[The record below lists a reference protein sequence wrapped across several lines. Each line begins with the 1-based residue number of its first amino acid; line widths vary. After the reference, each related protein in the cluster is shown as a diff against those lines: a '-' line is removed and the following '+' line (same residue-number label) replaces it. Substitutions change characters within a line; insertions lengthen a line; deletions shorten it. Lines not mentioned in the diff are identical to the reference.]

1 MLQQQRDRTP
11 MTIRQQL
18 RAQQG
23 QPRTAPA
30 RARRK
35 LSAHPAFA
43 PLLGL
48 WGGALAGLSVMVLP
62 ANLIAQ
68 VAQGSGAIVLGGL
81 AQPILAGLS
90 AVMLG
95 GTMYLVAGGWKR
107 ESGRNADASSL
118 VATASRHVRAID
130 PQRELGS
137 ASFDEPVVA
146 MPFGAHPAQ
155 PAEEPAVAEPQMPA
169 PRALDLAEFATLP
182 GRNAVWVE
190 AAPAD
195 APMAETV
202 VEDSVPETLAE
213 TPAEPLV
220 MAQRPARIGVVP
232 PPRVHPNAAAL
243 ARLRATPTQE
253 LSLAEMV
260 ERFAGALQ
268 EHRDTAPA
276 KGLDGRDVAA
286 REAALAEALK
296 ALASLSGTPAPAPQ
310 DNALHDAL
318 SQLQAM
324 RGAA

>member
-1 MLQQQRDRTP
+1 

-18 RAQQG
+18 RAEQG
-23 QPRTAPA
+23 ERRKSPA
-30 RARRK
+30 RARRT

-62 ANLIAQ
+62 ANLIAK
-68 VAQGSGAIVLGGL
+68 VAQGSGAMVLGGL

-90 AVMLG
+90 AVLLG
-95 GTMYLVAGGWKR
+95 GTMYLLAGGWKR
-107 ESGRNADASSL
+107 ESGRNADAPSL

-146 MPFGAHPAQ
+146 MPFGAQPSSPAV
-155 PAEEPAVAEPQMPA
+155 EPAVAEPDMAA

-190 AAPAD
+190 DEPAKE
-195 APMAETV
+195 ALPQAVAE
-202 VEDSVPETLAE
+202 DIVPEAPVETL
-213 TPAEPLV
+213 AEPLV
-220 MAQRPARIGVVP
+220 MTPRPARIGMAP
-232 PPRVHPNAAAL
+232 PPHVHPNAAAL

>member
-1 MLQQQRDRTP
+1 

-18 RAQQG
+18 RAEQG
-23 QPRTAPA
+23 ERRKPPA
-30 RARRK
+30 RARRR

-48 WGGALAGLSVMVLP
+48 WGGALGGLSVMVLP

-68 VAQGSGAIVLGGL
+68 ALQGSAQGSGAIVLGGL
-81 AQPILAGLS
+81 SQPLLAGLS
-90 AVMLG
+90 AVLLG
-95 GTMYLVAGGWKR
+95 GTMYLLAGGWKR
-107 ESGRNADASSL
+107 ESGRNADAPSL

-137 ASFDEPVVA
+137 ASFDDPVVA
-146 MPFGAHPAQ
+146 MPFGAQTSPPAG
-155 PAEEPAVAEPQMPA
+155 APAVAEPDMPA

-190 AAPAD
+190 DEPAEK
-195 APMAETV
+195 ALPETV
-202 VEDSVPETLAE
+202 VEDGVLVAPDE

-220 MAQRPARIGVVP
+220 MTPRPARIGVAP

-268 EHRDTAPA
+268 EHRDTVPA
-276 KGLDGRDVAA
+276 KTLDGRDVAA

-296 ALASLSGTPAPAPQ
+296 ALASLSGTSAPAPQ

>member
-1 MLQQQRDRTP
+1 

-18 RAQQG
+18 RAEQG
-23 QPRTAPA
+23 ERRKDPA
-30 RARRK
+30 RARRT

-43 PLLGL
+43 PLMGL

-68 VAQGSGAIVLGGL
+68 VAQGSGAKVLGGL

-90 AVMLG
+90 AVLLG
-95 GTMYLVAGGWKR
+95 GTMYLLAGGWKR
-107 ESGRNADASSL
+107 ESGRNADAPSL

-146 MPFGAHPAQ
+146 MPFGAQPSQ
-155 PAEEPAVAEPQMPA
+155 PAVEPAVAEPDMPA

-190 AAPAD
+190 DEPAD
-195 APMAETV
+195 KPLPQAVAEDIAPDTPVA
-202 VEDSVPETLAE
+202 

-220 MAQRPARIGVVP
+220 MTPRPTRIGMAP
-232 PPRVHPNAAAL
+232 PPRAHPNAAAL

-268 EHRDTAPA
+268 EHRDAAPA

-296 ALASLSGTPAPAPQ
+296 ALASLSGTPSPAPQ

-318 SQLQAM
+318 SQMQSM

>member
-1 MLQQQRDRTP
+1 

-18 RAQQG
+18 RAEQG
-23 QPRTAPA
+23 ERRKLPA
-30 RARRK
+30 RARRR

-48 WGGALAGLSVMVLP
+48 WGGALAGMSVMVLP

-68 VAQGSGAIVLGGL
+68 AVQGSGAMVLGGL

-90 AVMLG
+90 AVLLG
-95 GTMYLVAGGWKR
+95 GTMYLLAGGWKR
-107 ESGRNADASSL
+107 ESGRNADAPSL

-137 ASFDEPVVA
+137 ASFDDPVVA
-146 MPFGAHPAQ
+146 MPFGAQPSP
-155 PAEEPAVAEPQMPA
+155 PAEAPAVAEPDMPA

-190 AAPAD
+190 EERAD
-195 APMAETV
+195 APLPEAV
-202 VEDSVPETLAE
+202 VEDSVLIAPDE

-220 MAQRPARIGVVP
+220 MTPRPARIGVAP

-276 KGLDGRDVAA
+276 KTLDGRDVAA

-296 ALASLSGTPAPAPQ
+296 ALASLSGTSAPAPQ

>member
-1 MLQQQRDRTP
+1 

-18 RAQQG
+18 RAEQG
-23 QPRTAPA
+23 ERRKGPA
-30 RARRK
+30 RARRR
-35 LSAHPAFA
+35 LSAHPVFA

-62 ANLIAQ
+62 ANLIGQ
-68 VAQGSGAIVLGGL
+68 VAEGSGAMVLGGL

-90 AVMLG
+90 AVLLG
-95 GTMYLVAGGWKR
+95 STMYLLAGGWKR
-107 ESGRNADASSL
+107 ESGRNADAPSL

-146 MPFGAHPAQ
+146 MPFGAP
-155 PAEEPAVAEPQMPA
+155 PSPPTVEPAVAEPDMPP

-190 AAPAD
+190 DEPAEKAP
-195 APMAETV
+195 PETV
-202 VEDSVPETLAE
+202 VEDIAPEDQVETL
-213 TPAEPLV
+213 AEPLV
-220 MAQRPARIGVVP
+220 MTPRPARIGVVP
-232 PPRVHPNAAAL
+232 TPRVHPNAAAL

-318 SQLQAM
+318 SQLQSM

>member
-1 MLQQQRDRTP
+1 

-18 RAQQG
+18 RAEQG
-23 QPRTAPA
+23 ERRRAPA
-30 RARRK
+30 RARRT

-68 VAQGSGAIVLGGL
+68 LAQGSGAMVLGGL
-81 AQPILAGLS
+81 AQPILAVLS
-90 AVMLG
+90 AVLLG
-95 GTMYLVAGGWKR
+95 GTMYLLAGGWKR
-107 ESGRNADASSL
+107 ESGRNADAPSL

-146 MPFGAHPAQ
+146 MPFGAQPSQ
-155 PAEEPAVAEPQMPA
+155 PAEEPAVAEPDMPA

-190 AAPAD
+190 DEPAD
-195 APMAETV
+195 KPLSQAVAE
-202 VEDSVPETLAE
+202 DIAPETPVA

-220 MAQRPARIGVVP
+220 MTPRPTRIGMAP
-232 PPRVHPNAAAL
+232 PPPVHPNAAAL

-296 ALASLSGTPAPAPQ
+296 ALASLSGTPTPAPQ

-318 SQLQAM
+318 TQLQAM